1 MPTKPKKLY
10 WAKGLKR
17 DKQFQV
23 RMTDGEYRDFQRAA
37 KEAKLS
43 LVVYARHR
51 ILGIAIRLAKQHRR
65 NGKPALS
72 ASSV

>member
-1 MPTKPKKLY
+1 MPKRY

-23 RMTDGEYRDFQRAA
+23 RMSAEEYKDFQRAA

-51 ILGIAIRLAKQHRR
+51 ILGIPIRAARQER
-65 NGKPALS
+65 NHKPALS
-72 ASSV
+72 TSSV